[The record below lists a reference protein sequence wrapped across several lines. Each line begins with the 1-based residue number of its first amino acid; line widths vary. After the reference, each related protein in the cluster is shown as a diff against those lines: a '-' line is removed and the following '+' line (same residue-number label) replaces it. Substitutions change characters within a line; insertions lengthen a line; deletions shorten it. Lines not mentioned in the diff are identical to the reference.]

1 VARHETM
8 LWPSQDIW
16 RGQQERKTGD
26 DLHTYQTVG
35 QTDPGCCD
43 PHAQV
48 RVSVF
53 HKPEGLKPQLFC
65 YADLDT
71 TDLHTFSLYSHQD
84 IHPLAIFC
92 LSNSACHVRY
102 ARRLCPKISSCSFNP
117 DITPHRIAL
126 FVSSIRLVREAAMP
140 WTIACSESPEKH
152 SSPTLIG
159 QSSVLLGR
167 GQTDSVQSKV
177 QPESSRPRADQQCS
191 T

>member
-1 VARHETM
+1 M
-8 LWPSQDIW
+8 LWSSQDIW
-16 RGQQERKTGD
+16 HGQQERKTGD

-71 TDLHTFSLYSHQD
+71 TYLHTFSVYSHQD

-92 LSNSACHVRY
+92 LSNPACHVRY
-102 ARRLCPKISSCSFNP
+102 ARRLCPKISSCSFNR
-117 DITPHRIAL
+117 DITPHRIAI
-126 FVSSIRLVREAAMP
+126 FVSSILRV
-140 WTIACSESPEKH
+140 
-152 SSPTLIG
+152 G
-159 QSSVLLGR
+159 
-167 GQTDSVQSKV
+167 
-177 QPESSRPRADQQCS
+177 PRSCHALDHRVFRVFRKAFFHYADRS
-191 T
+191 ITRITW